1 MCLNPQIF
9 IVVLS
14 LQMVTKENKRISLE
28 SLYVKSICP
37 MENILLLSFL
47 ETKENIHIA
56 VF

>member
-1 MCLNPQIF
+1 MCLNLQIF

-14 LQMVTKENKRISLE
+14 LQMVTKENKPISLE